1 MSGQYSTDPAATAAG
16 GTPTS
21 VLTPMLHKLQMWKP
35 LDPAE
40 QAAILALPHMTKA
53 LPVAGYIVREGDRPT
68 NSCLLVSGVAFR
80 QKITSN
86 GARSILAIHLRGDVV
101 DLQNSLL
108 GYADHSVQGLTK
120 VEVAFIPRDAI
131 LDLALAFPRV
141 GLAMWYDTLVDGSIF
156 REWIASNS
164 RRDATSRLAHLLCE
178 FGVRLEAAGL
188 GERLCYELPM
198 TQDQLADA
206 LGLTSI
212 HVNRTLKRLESLGLI
227 TRTQRSVT
235 VVDWA
240 KLADTG
246 DFREEYLHLPPTAT
260 HSR

>member
-1 MSGQYSTDPAATAAG
+1 MTTQGTSDTTD
-16 GTPTS
+16 S
-21 VLTPMLHKLQMWKP
+21 VLAPLLRKLEMWKP
-35 LDPAE
+35 LDAAD
-40 QAAILALPHMTKA
+40 QAAILALPCTTKS
-53 LPVAGYIVREGDRPT
+53 LPVAGYIVREGDTPT
-68 NSCLLVSGVAFR
+68 HSCLLVSGVAFR
-80 QKITSN
+80 QKITSK

-108 GYADHSVQGLTK
+108 GWADHSVQALTK
-120 VEVAFIPRDAI
+120 VDVAFIPRDAVI
-131 LDLALAFPRV
+131 DLAIAYPRV

-178 FGVRLEAAGL
+178 FGLRVEAGGL
-188 GERLCYELPM
+188 GDRLCYELPM

-212 HVNRTLKRLESLGLI
+212 HVNRTLKRLEETGLI

-235 VVDWA
+235 VVNWT
-240 KLADTG
+240 KLAEAG
-246 DFREEYLHLPPTAT
+246 DFREGYLHLPKQVTNT
-260 HSR
+260 R

>member
-1 MSGQYSTDPAATAAG
+1 MAVPCSTEPAATSSGDAPPPSLA
-16 GTPTS
+16 
-21 VLTPMLHKLQMWKP
+21 PMLHKLQMWKR
-35 LDPAE
+35 LDAAE
-40 QAAILALPHMTKA
+40 RAAILRLPHTAQALPA
-53 LPVAGYIVREGDRPT
+53 AGYIVREGDRPT
-68 NSCLLVSGVAFR
+68 HSCLLVSGVAFR

-86 GARSILAIHLRGDVV
+86 GARSIVAIHLRGDVV
-101 DLQNSLL
+101 DLQNTLL

-120 VEVAFIPRDAI
+120 VEVAFIPREAI
-131 LDLALAFPRV
+131 VELALAFPRV

-164 RRDATSRLAHLLCE
+164 RRDAASRLAHLLCE

-212 HVNRTLKRLESLGLI
+212 HVNRTLKRLEALDLI

-235 VVDWA
+235 VMDWA

-246 DFREEYLHLPPTAT
+246 DFREEYLHLPA
-260 HSR
+260 RALNAL